1 MKKFIIS
8 SLLIICS
15 LFSIGQTFATA
26 KYYQL
31 GIIDTL
37 TMEVKWQEK
46 VKMEP
51 ALVSFNSRNLK
62 IHTEKFQQYF
72 YKSQKYDLYEVK
84 GYYYQS
90 YSADGKECV
99 IYIYNEDDGSNYVEI
114 EHKNY
119 IIKYSLVDLEQ

>member
-1 MKKFIIS
+1 MKKFLIS
-8 SLLIICS
+8 SLLIVCS
-15 LFSIGQTFATA
+15 LVSIGQTFATA

-119 IIKYSLVDLEQ
+119 IIKYSLVDLE

>member
-1 MKKFIIS
+1 MRKFLIS
-8 SLLIICS
+8 LIIMVCPM
-15 LFSIGQTFATA
+15 FFIGQTFATA

-31 GIIDTL
+31 GVIDTL
-37 TMEVKWQEK
+37 TMEVKWQDK

-51 ALVSFNSRNLK
+51 SLVSLNSRNLK

-90 YSADGKECV
+90 YTADGKECV
-99 IYIYNEDDGSNYVEI
+99 IYIYTEDDGSNYLEI